1 MKYLL
6 LVHHNEEAFGQFSEA
21 ARKGMLAESVQLA
34 HTLHA
39 DGKYLSASPLQ
50 PVSTATVV
58 RMRDGKASV
67 TDGPF
72 VETHEQLAG
81 YFLIE
86 ARDKDDAI
94 NIAAQIPGARIGAV
108 EVRPLNEIKGLPA
121 V

>member
-1 MKYLL
+1 MKFLL
-6 LVHHNEEAFGQFSEA
+6 LVHHNEVAFGQFSAA
-21 ARKGMLAESVQLA
+21 ARNAMLAESVQLT

-39 DGKYLSASPLQ
+39 QGKYLSASPLQ

-58 RMRDGKASV
+58 RMRDGKPFI

-86 ARDKDDAI
+86 AKDKNEAI
-94 NIAAQIPGARIGAV
+94 EVATRIPGSRIGGV
-108 EVRPLNEIKGLPA
+108 EVRPVTEIQGLPA